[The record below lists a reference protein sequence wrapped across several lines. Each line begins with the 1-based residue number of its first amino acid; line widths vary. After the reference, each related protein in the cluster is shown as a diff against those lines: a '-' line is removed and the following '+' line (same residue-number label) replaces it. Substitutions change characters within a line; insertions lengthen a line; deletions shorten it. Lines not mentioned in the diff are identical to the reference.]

1 MVKLGILY
9 ARCVQFRSKLV
20 LVTIVIGTGI
30 KISEN
35 DHMYSSFFF
44 FFFFSFFQQYCPF
57 SQSQIDL
64 LTFM

>member
-1 MVKLGILY
+1 MVNLGIFY
-9 ARCVQFRSKLV
+9 ARCVQFRPKLV
-20 LVTIVIGTGI
+20 LVTIAVGTGI

-44 FFFFSFFQQYCPF
+44 SFFQQYCPF
-57 SQSQIDL
+57 SHSQVDL